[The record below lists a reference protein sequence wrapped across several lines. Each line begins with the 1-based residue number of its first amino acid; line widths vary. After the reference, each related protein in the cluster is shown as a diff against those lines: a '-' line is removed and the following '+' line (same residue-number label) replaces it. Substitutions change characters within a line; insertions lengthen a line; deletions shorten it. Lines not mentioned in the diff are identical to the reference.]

1 MPGYGYLCLG
11 MIFIK
16 SESTHHNLST
26 IYSLLPK
33 ISNRELSLPP
43 LSIFPVI
50 ASPLPFFLSLRLPHF
65 SPVIVAPFFSPSLQ
79 APSPL
84 IEIPHLFPVIASQN
98 WAKQSLTPSLL
109 LGRAIRDCF
118 GCVYTLA
125 MTKKWSSFNEK
136 KASYTISS
144 YAII

>member
-84 IEIPHLFPVIASQN
+84 IEIPHLFPVIASPR
-98 WAKQSLTPSLL
+98 WGKAISDSFSTFGTSHSRLL
-109 LGRAIRDCF
+109 RVPIYPCND
-118 GCVYTLA
+118 
-125 MTKKWSSFNEK
+125 EK
-136 KASYTISS
+136 VELFQ
-144 YAII
+144 

>member
-65 SPVIVAPFFSPSLQ
+65 SPVIVAPFFLRHYKPLPPSLRSLTFSLSLR
-79 APSPL
+79 AL
-84 IEIPHLFPVIASQN
+84 DG
-98 WAKQSLTPSLL
+98 AKQSLTPSLL